1 LRSSQDFAEAS
12 NRFFVHYNS
21 AQMFPAGTDDVVR
34 EALRALGV
42 RNLVLGIHDPA
53 FPGVPG
59 DDAGRGSPYSQGGQR
74 FFEFAAALGFSG
86 VPGIPSKL
94 WHGTSTDPITPPR
107 SP

>member
-1 LRSSQDFAEAS
+1 
-12 NRFFVHYNS
+12 
-21 AQMFPAGTDDVVR
+21 
-34 EALRALGV
+34 LRALGV

-94 WHGTSTDPITPPR
+94 WHGTSHFIQASGTAHAHRLRAAPSTRTVPARNIVAAGALV
-107 SP
+107 SPFFA